1 MNIVA
6 AEMVDGKK
14 HSAESEETEE
24 EEFVKYGA
32 VDEFYNLDK
41 EIGKWVVSGMSFV
54 VWCTSAPANQKASTQ
69 TGYNLALIIVVLHC
83 SIKFTLR

>member
-6 AEMVDGKK
+6 AEMVDEKK
-14 HSAESEETEE
+14 HSAESEEAEE

-41 EIGKWVVSGMSFV
+41 EIGKWVVCGMSFV
-54 VWCTSAPANQKASTQ
+54 V
-69 TGYNLALIIVVLHC
+69 
-83 SIKFTLR
+83 

>member
-41 EIGKWVVSGMSFV
+41 EIGK
-54 VWCTSAPANQKASTQ
+54 
-69 TGYNLALIIVVLHC
+69 
-83 SIKFTLR
+83 

>member
-14 HSAESEETEE
+14 HSAESEEAEE

-54 VWCTSAPANQKASTQ
+54 VWCTSAAANQKAWTQ